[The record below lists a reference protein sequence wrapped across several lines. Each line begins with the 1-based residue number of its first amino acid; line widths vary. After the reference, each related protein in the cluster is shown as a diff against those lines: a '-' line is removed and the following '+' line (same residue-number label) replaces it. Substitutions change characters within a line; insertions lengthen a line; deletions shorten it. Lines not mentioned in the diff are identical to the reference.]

1 MSDPLIIAATVFILL
16 CVIFLF
22 AFFAS
27 LRKKRYFGA
36 VRNFTFAVLMLAL
49 SLLFGTIS
57 ISIQGYNAL
66 TREELAATVEIFPV
80 SKQIFMARITF
91 PDSSEKQYKLEGDE
105 FYIDAHILKWKSLAN
120 LLGLHTFY
128 ELDRIAGRYTDIE
141 DETNKNRTV
150 YSVAEDK
157 LIDAFDLR
165 LKYPFLSF
173 LVDAE
178 YGSASFVTTNAHKNL
193 KIMVSTTGL
202 LIRDEEK

>member
-22 AFFAS
+22 AFFTS
-27 LRKKRYFGA
+27 LRKKKFFGA
-36 VRNFTFAVLMLAL
+36 VRNFTFAVLMLTLA
-49 SLLFGTIS
+49 LLFGTIS

-66 TREELAATVEIFPV
+66 TREELAATVEIIPV

-91 PDSSEKQYKLEGDE
+91 TDSSEKQFKLEGDE

-120 LLGLHTFY
+120 LLGLHTLY

-178 YGSASFVTTNAHKNL
+178 YGSASFITTNAHKNL

>member
-27 LRKKRYFGA
+27 LRKKRFFGA
-36 VRNFTFAVLMLAL
+36 IRNFTFAVLMLTL

-80 SKQIFMARITF
+80 GKQLFMARITF

-120 LLGLHTFY
+120 LLGLHTYY
-128 ELDRIAGRYTDIE
+128 ELDRISGRYIDIE

-157 LIDAFDLR
+157 LINAFDLR

-178 YGSASFVTTNAHKNL
+178 YGSASFITTNAHKNL
-193 KIMVSTTGL
+193 QIMVSTTGL
-202 LIRDEEK
+202 LIRDEKK